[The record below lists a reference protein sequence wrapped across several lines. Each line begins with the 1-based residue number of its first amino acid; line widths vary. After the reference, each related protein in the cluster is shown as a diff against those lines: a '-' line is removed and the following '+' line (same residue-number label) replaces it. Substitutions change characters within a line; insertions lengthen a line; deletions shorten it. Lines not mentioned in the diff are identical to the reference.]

1 MNRIYIEITRTN
13 NEVDLY
19 RFEDSFMLARA
30 ISFLEM
36 QLLRDDIKVW
46 VMKNIPTLAIDRY
59 DVIED

>member
-19 RFEDSFMLARA
+19 NFEDSSMLARA

-36 QLLRDDIKVW
+36 QLLRDDVKVW